1 MYVISNTFYSYPD
14 PILDDPIF
22 VEEQSEIASA
32 IVGKIISD
40 LQEMIDSDYTP
51 EKFRTAPDEF
61 QFDPENKNYHKIL
74 DIRFTD
80 QTQMIYRPPYITPKI
95 FKDCGVNKAY
105 EIKFNLITDDVEDEI
120 AWDFIVTEVPEE
132 EEK

>member
-22 VEEQSEIASA
+22 VTEQSEIASA
-32 IVGKIISD
+32 IVTKIISD

-51 EKFRTAPDEF
+51 KKFRTAPDKF

-74 DIRFTD
+74 EICFTD
-80 QTQMIYRPPYITPKI
+80 HTQTYRPPYITPKI
-95 FKDCGVNKAY
+95 FKDCDVNRAY
-105 EIKFNLITDDVEDEI
+105 GIKFNLITDNAEDEI
-120 AWDFIVTEVPEE
+120 AWDFIVTEVPKENL
-132 EEK
+132 

>member
-22 VEEQSEIASA
+22 VTEQSEIASA
-32 IVGKIISD
+32 IVAKIISD

-51 EKFRTAPDEF
+51 EKFRTVPDRF
-61 QFDPENKNYHKIL
+61 RFDPENKEYYKTL
-74 DIRFTD
+74 QVMFTD
-80 QTQMIYRPPYITPKI
+80 HTQAYRPPYITPKI
-95 FKDCGVNKAY
+95 FKDCGINRAY
-105 EIKFNLITDDVEDEI
+105 EIKFNLNTDDVEDEI